1 MWFPK
6 LQFGSV
12 VNLEAFLKLKHFIKN
27 IFFFWRS
34 ALFLTFS
41 LEHSGFTHNNNIH
54 NLTYPKLT
62 KLHRWSCPKKS
73 KLAGLC
79 SIYHIGGNGV
89 FSCQLSSLTMSC
101 KPKGVVKC
109 SMFCHNFTS
118 FAFAEIATH
127 FWAICYSN
135 LKKL

>member
-12 VNLEAFLKLKHFIKN
+12 VNLEAFIKLKHFIKN

-101 KPKGVVKC
+101 KLEGVVNPR
-109 SMFCHNFTS
+109 SVNFTS
-118 FAFAEIATH
+118 FA
-127 FWAICYSN
+127 ICARLCFGWN
-135 LKKL
+135 RDACICQN